1 MPPVRGPAPPPHPG
15 IIAPLRGEHYSGN
28 SQITVS
34 IAIFH
39 ANGPTAGL
47 LPSETGGMTVQATV
61 SQLATAPVKGMR
73 LQRTGEVQLGEHGIT
88 GDREFLVVGEDG
100 ELLLTARA
108 PALVNIEAAW
118 DRVRNVLTLVFPDG
132 DVVQD
137 TPEPGAPAT
146 TRMYDG
152 RELPGWV
159 VTGPLSAALSGYLG
173 RNVHL
178 FKRAPEHIGCDDEP
192 VTLMSEATLQALAPE
207 FGGTVPDPRRFRMT
221 ITIAGTEAWAEHGWG
236 GQELAIGEVTLRV
249 IAPVPRCVVTTRNPE
264 SGATDA
270 RVLHALA
277 RLRGKNDI
285 TFGVWC
291 EILRPGNIHVGD
303 AVTPRQPQRPD

>member
-1 MPPVRGPAPPPHPG
+1 VPV
-15 IIAPLRGEHYSGN
+15 
-28 SQITVS
+28 
-34 IAIFH
+34 
-39 ANGPTAGL
+39 
-47 LPSETGGMTVQATV
+47 TV

-73 LQRTGEVQLGEHGIT
+73 LQCTGEIQLGERGIT

-100 ELLLTARA
+100 ELLLTART
-108 PALVNIEAAW
+108 PALLNIEPAW
-118 DRVRNVLTLVFPDG
+118 DRTRNILTLRFPDG
-132 DVVQD
+132 EVVQD
-137 TPEPGAPAT
+137 SPEPGDPAT

-159 VTGPLSAALSGYLG
+159 IAGPLSTALSGYLG
-173 RNVHL
+173 RPVHL

-221 ITIAGTEAWAEHGWG
+221 ITIEGTDAWAEHAWG
-236 GQELAIGEVTLRV
+236 GQELAIGEAILRV
-249 IAPVPRCVVTTRNPE
+249 IDPVPRCVVTTRNPE

-285 TFGVWC
+285 AFGVWC
-291 EILRPGNIHVGD
+291 EILRPAVIHVGD
-303 AVTPRQPQRPD
+303 AVTRRSHG